1 MHVTFSRQETKVC
14 QNYGILD
21 LDSFQI
27 RLQYGVAS
35 LCNQFL
41 PEFSGNQFETLQ
53 RCYKHTE
60 DVHVTLRR
68 QENDFLIK
76 LRYFGLRQFFD

>member
-1 MHVTFSRQETKVC
+1 MHVTFSRQETKLC

-21 LDSFQI
+21 LDNIQV

-41 PEFSGNQFETLQ
+41 PEFSSNQFEILQ
-53 RCYKHTE
+53 RYHKHTE
-60 DVHVTLRR
+60 DVHVTLSRK
-68 QENDFLIK
+68 ENNF
-76 LRYFGLRQFFD
+76 